1 MIGLVSDKNCN
12 FAVYKKIQQKAFPR
26 LFCTPSWIMEQLCY
40 PNNRVILLFMYL
52 PQFGI
57 GILQFSLCKS
67 FCKRKQN
74 CTASQKCLCHSS
86 KWFFQLRCDA
96 AKRSVGRKIRLDLF
110 SEPSHC
116 IHILFF
122 IFHISTWARFM
133 QTDLRTQALMTT
145 VTDCLFPW
153 KGFR

>member
-1 MIGLVSDKNCN
+1 MIGSGSKKI
-12 FAVYKKIQQKAFPR
+12 AVYKKIEQKAFPK
-26 LFCTPSWIMEQLCY
+26 LFCTSSWIMEQLCY
-40 PNNRVILLFMYL
+40 PNNRVILLFMHL
-52 PQFGI
+52 LQLGI
-57 GILQFSLCKS
+57 GLLQPSLCKS

-96 AKRSVGRKIRLDLF
+96 AKRSVAGKIRLDLF

-116 IHILFF
+116 INILFF
-122 IFHISTWARFM
+122 IFYISTWARFM